1 MSCGF
6 MAGLG
11 DDILGL
17 IFNWVSHPDDRNS
30 ISQVCKQWLRVE
42 GFARISLRV
51 RETDLLPKF
60 LPRFPN
66 LIRIETSTWIT
77 NQDIEFVVRTCPKL
91 EVLNLNFQR
100 RYGDHYDDES
110 DEYLAFNDV
119 DDVGLCSIAK
129 GCARLSK
136 VLLRNRKRVSDVG
149 VISLVGNLRN
159 LSCLNLTG
167 CSQVTDQA
175 LKVIGEV
182 GLIRILNLRGCSSIT
197 DEGLGCLVRGS
208 VRKSLEKLDI
218 ADCDRVTDN
227 GVCLLQHF
235 CCLEELNLADCGPRI
250 TDSGGLAIA
259 NIRTLKRLNL
269 SWLFNILDVTLIEV
283 AKNCQ
288 SLVELV
294 ITGCEEIT
302 GDGIR
307 VFAEHKSLETL
318 VMASCFNV
326 SIVDIKLLVFGC
338 RSLRFIG
345 LDRRLSSWM
354 PLGLQE
360 SINSFCRLNWM

>member
-30 ISQVCKQWLRVE
+30 ISQVCTQWLRVE
-42 GFARISLRV
+42 GFTRISLRV
-51 RETDLLPKF
+51 LETDLLPKF

-66 LIRIETSTWIT
+66 LFRFESSTWIT
-77 NQDIEFVVRTCPKL
+77 NKDIEFIVRTCPKL
-91 EVLNLNFQR
+91 EVLNVNFKQ
-100 RYGDHYDDES
+100 RYGCHYDDEP
-110 DEYLAFNDV
+110 EKYLASSDV
-119 DDVGLCSIAK
+119 DDAGLCSIAM

-208 VRKSLEKLDI
+208 MRKCLEKLDI
-218 ADCDRVTDN
+218 AECDRVTDN

-235 CCLEELNLADCGPRI
+235 CCLEELNLANCGLRI

-259 NIRTLKRLNL
+259 NVRTLKRLNL
-269 SWLFNILDVTLIEV
+269 SWLISISDVTLIEV
-283 AKNCQ
+283 AKTCQ

-294 ITGCEEIT
+294 ITGCGKIT
-302 GDGIR
+302 GDGICA
-307 VFAEHKSLETL
+307 FAEHKFLETL

-326 SIVDIKLLVFGC
+326 SIFDIKLLVFGC
-338 RSLRFIG
+338 RSLRCIG
-345 LDRRLSSWM
+345 LDR
-354 PLGLQE
+354 
-360 SINSFCRLNWM
+360 ILNTTMTLVCDKEY